1 MKAVFI
7 SSFSILYNI
16 VSKYIL
22 EEMKWLEAKIPKVE
36 FVMFKEP

>member
-1 MKAVFI
+1 MKAVFLF
-7 SSFSILYNI
+7 SFSILYNI

-36 FVMFKEP
+36 FVIVQEP